1 MAVTDEQVAALRAYL
16 GAKSYAEADEAQQ
29 LMQRLGRPGA
39 GNSIAALVYATFV
52 TAARRRFSP
61 TWTRAEIIRFVAG
74 VRALLSERP
83 DALDARAAE
92 HQLRSALGEK
102 QNSYPDDEAR
112 ARSQVVLLDALIQ
125 SAELDDAGLAE
136 LLAEG
141 RRLADDLP
149 NKQA

>member
-1 MAVTDEQVAALRAYL
+1 MTRAC
-16 GAKSYAEADEAQQ
+16 ATASSSCI
-29 LMQRLGRPGA
+29 RR
-39 GNSIAALVYATFV
+39 SIAF
-52 TAARRRFSP
+52 R
-61 TWTRAEIIRFVAG
+61 
-74 VRALLSERP
+74 
-83 DALDARAAE
+83 

-102 QNSYPDDEAR
+102 QNSYPDEEAR